1 MKGGWNSAWQQQAA
15 RIDALTLRE
24 RVFLFLSLLACLVV
38 LADLVWLSPA
48 QVAHKQLTQRFEK
61 QNAELQRAR
70 DALKTVAKPV
80 DTSQA
85 VRAELA
91 AVTGRLDA
99 VNQAIGGVVPTAS
112 EGAPLAQA
120 MVHLLRRHEGLTLL
134 RTAAVAPEAA
144 PSPAAPAVASGATA
158 PPPGLTRQGVALTVA
173 GPYPELIRYLQ
184 ALEQA
189 LPQARWGL
197 MTLKSEKQPAEL
209 TLQLFLVGLQP

>member
-15 RIDALTLRE
+15 RINALTLRE
-24 RVFLFLSLLACLVV
+24 RVFLFLSLMAGFVA
-38 LADLVWLSPA
+38 LADVVWLSPA

-70 DALKTVAKPV
+70 EALKSVAKPV
-80 DTSQA
+80 DTSGA

-91 AVTGRLDA
+91 AVTSRLDA
-99 VNQAIGGVVPTAS
+99 VNLAIGGVLPMAT

-134 RTAAVAPEAA
+134 RTAALAPEAA
-144 PSPAAPAVASGATA
+144 ASPAAPAVASGAAA

-189 LPQARWGL
+189 LPQARWGV
-197 MTLKSEKQPAEL
+197 MTLKSDKQPAEL